1 MRDTSGLVNIDVRMP
16 AEKPEGQ
23 VIPIHEDEA
32 NEDDFETADEIL
44 ERALAEAALNP
55 SSPPSPVVLPA
66 TQSENCSSIDPDAD
80 EAEVAWP
87 TLPTHS
93 LPQEDDMDADAQSR
107 LDKLMGLSA
116 VSNVLPSVPTGRPG
130 VQSAGETSKRQ
141 AGQGWSI
148 PGYKDDNDDDPDT
161 WCCEL

>member
-23 VIPIHEDEA
+23 VIPIPEDEA

-44 ERALAEAALNP
+44 EQALAEAALNP

-66 TQSENCSSIDPDAD
+66 TKLEHSEPKDTDAD
-80 EAEVAWP
+80 EAEPAEVAWP
-87 TLPTHS
+87 ALPTHS
-93 LPQEDDMDADAQSR
+93 LDDMDADAQSR

-116 VSNVLPSVPTGRPG
+116 VSNVLPSVPTGRLG